1 MSHSLRRASRLGRP
15 LPPFPR
21 DACLGLLWQNI
32 GSREVANHP
41 FRPTTPVRPT
51 KFSMSSFRRR
61 NGVPARG
68 SKTTKPSGCNT
79 GQRLEKE
86 NRMLDA
92 FFSLLGS
99 LARAQIGL
107 AETRHLPS
115 AEATEEGPCK
125 IVLSLERAHRP
136 AQQQN
141 RQEKFDNLA
150 ENLHNDGVV
159 ITVAHDHQLLEA
171 ARSLSTTTVI
181 GPFCFFRLTRDVPT
195 IAASKRIRNSKT

>member
-107 AETRHLPS
+107 AETRH
-115 AEATEEGPCK
+115 
-125 IVLSLERAHRP
+125 
-136 AQQQN
+136 
-141 RQEKFDNLA
+141 
-150 ENLHNDGVV
+150 
-159 ITVAHDHQLLEA
+159 
-171 ARSLSTTTVI
+171 
-181 GPFCFFRLTRDVPT
+181 
-195 IAASKRIRNSKT
+195 RNSRRKPPNSFGWRNAALIHTRKRPCAGDAHFATLC

>member
-1 MSHSLRRASRLGRP
+1 MCLPRLSGKMLLNKESLRSISNPPHLFGQAHEIFDDEPSAS
-15 LPPFPR
+15 
-21 DACLGLLWQNI
+21 
-32 GSREVANHP
+32 E
-41 FRPTTPVRPT
+41 
-51 KFSMSSFRRR
+51 
-61 NGVPARG
+61 GVPARG

-125 IVLSLERAHRP
+125 IVLSLERAQRP
-136 AQQQN
+136 AQQ
-141 RQEKFDNLA
+141 
-150 ENLHNDGVV
+150 
-159 ITVAHDHQLLEA
+159 
-171 ARSLSTTTVI
+171 
-181 GPFCFFRLTRDVPT
+181 
-195 IAASKRIRNSKT
+195 

>member
-1 MSHSLRRASRLGRP
+1 ML
-15 LPPFPR
+15 
-21 DACLGLLWQNI
+21 
-32 GSREVANHP
+32 
-41 FRPTTPVRPT
+41 TT
-51 KFSMSSFRRR
+51 FI
-61 NGVPARG
+61 
-68 SKTTKPSGCNT
+68 
-79 GQRLEKE
+79 
-86 NRMLDA
+86 
-92 FFSLLGS
+92 SLLGS

-141 RQEKFDNLA
+141 RQEKLDNLA

-195 IAASKRIRNSKT
+195 TAASKRIRNCNSKT